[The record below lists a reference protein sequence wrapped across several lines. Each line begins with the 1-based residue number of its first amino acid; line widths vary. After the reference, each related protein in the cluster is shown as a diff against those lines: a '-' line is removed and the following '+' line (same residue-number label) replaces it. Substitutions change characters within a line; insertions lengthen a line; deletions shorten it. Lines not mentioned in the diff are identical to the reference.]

1 MLGRWHATARLP
13 LIICCTLQFSMHKAS
28 IEVKGTSVHLEFFHK
43 ALSFIVVKL
52 LFLGDHAVTGVASAA
67 CTRRRSVCKTIV
79 STNVSSRSC
88 CKLTNSLFCQLFHR
102 ASGFLDKL
110 LEAFSPCF
118 LSASGIRRY
127 VESLP
132 NPLHSNA
139 SYFTRMRHY
148 RPFISDLCLIDC
160 ELDCVLCHEL
170 FWLRIHISPVFN

>member
-43 ALSFIVVKL
+43 ALSFIVVRL

-110 LEAFSPCF
+110 LEAFAPLLFERERHSAVVLAFRMGPAVLGALSSELSMELRSQSSLSSAFRYHGPESVALKTMDWTSPT
-118 LSASGIRRY
+118 S
-127 VESLP
+127 
-132 NPLHSNA
+132 
-139 SYFTRMRHY
+139 
-148 RPFISDLCLIDC
+148 
-160 ELDCVLCHEL
+160 
-170 FWLRIHISPVFN
+170 